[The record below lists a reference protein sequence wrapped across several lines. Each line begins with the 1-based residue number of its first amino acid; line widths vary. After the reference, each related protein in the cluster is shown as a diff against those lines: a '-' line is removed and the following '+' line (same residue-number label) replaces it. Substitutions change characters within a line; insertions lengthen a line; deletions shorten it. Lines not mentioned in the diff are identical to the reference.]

1 MTIFAHIL
9 LFLAV
14 CVVGPSPASAQRSLD
29 GVRRAWA
36 ECQAKQNAS
45 PAFLALRHKIG
56 SRASPDVALS
66 TDKATPEEAQQLQ
79 TLLRDY
85 MMPCRQF
92 ELELA
97 RRRLPPIV
105 PFLEASYA
113 KSNVNFE
120 RLIAGQ
126 KSWGQFIRDANAI
139 GAELDDEIRRHESA
153 AVEDEP
159 PSNSSKQ

>member
-9 LFLAV
+9 LFFAV
-14 CVVGPSPASAQRSLD
+14 CIVVPGPAGAQRSLD

-45 PAFLALRHKIG
+45 PEFLALRHKIG
-56 SRASPDVALS
+56 SRASPDLAFS
-66 TDKATPEEAQQLQ
+66 MDKATPEEARQLQ
-79 TLLRDY
+79 ILLRDY
-85 MMPCRQF
+85 MTPCRQF

-126 KSWGQFIRDANAI
+126 IAWGQFIRDGKALRV
-139 GAELDDEIRRHESA
+139 ELDDELRRHESA
-153 AVEDEP
+153 TEDEP
-159 PSNSSKQ
+159 RSHSPRQ

>member
-1 MTIFAHIL
+1 MTIFARIL

-14 CVVGPSPASAQRSLD
+14 CVVVPSPASAQRSLE

-45 PAFLALRHKIG
+45 PEFLSLRHKIG
-56 SRASPDVALS
+56 SRASPEVLFS
-66 TDKATPEEAQQLQ
+66 TDKATPEEARQLQ
-79 TLLRDY
+79 ILLWDY
-85 MMPCRQF
+85 MVPCRQF
-92 ELELA
+92 ELEVA

-126 KSWGQFIRDANAI
+126 TTWGQFIRDGRAL
-139 GAELDDEIRRHESA
+139 GAELEDELRRHESA
-153 AVEDEP
+153 AQNE
-159 PSNSSKQ
+159 